1 MIIGVDGWSHDG
13 EDADHLAHRV
23 REGGGALLG
32 GDVGERLELATHE
45 VRSGR
50 AHTAVSCCVPDDEPD
65 RPDGHGWPD
74 AGRQGRAGR
83 LEGLVDVLHDLVG
96 PDGAVVATAPRLPD
110 GLVRGHDT
118 GALSGAWAAVTA
130 AATRSSGRLVRY
142 PGVDQLRGVLP
153 VADLLDRSVVD
164 EVVVVGGSAHDGGT
178 LVDTRDFVRPQLS
191 DGRVRLLV
199 QPAVGGVMVPFEKEN
214 PERCCEDH

>member
-1 MIIGVDGWSHDG
+1 MPVSLLEPVVIIGVDGWSHDG

-23 REGGGALLG
+23 REVVGALLG

-50 AHTAVSCCVPDDEPD
+50 AHTAVSCRVPDAA
-65 RPDGHGWPD
+65 PD
-74 AGRQGRAGR
+74 AARPGR
-83 LEGLVDVLHDLVG
+83 LDGLLDVLHDVAG

-110 GLVRGHDT
+110 GLARGHDP
-118 GALSGAWAAVTA
+118 GALAGAWAAVTA

-142 PGVDQLRGVLP
+142 PGVDELRGVLP
-153 VADLLDRSVVD
+153 VSDVVARSVVD
-164 EVVVVGGSAHDGGT
+164 EVVVVGGSRHDGTT
-178 LVDTRDFVRPQLS
+178 LVDTRDFVRPVLS
-191 DGRVRLLV
+191 AGRVRLLV

>member
-23 REGGGALLG
+23 REVVGALLG

-50 AHTAVSCCVPDDEPD
+50 AHTAVSCRVPDDGPDEP
-65 RPDGHGWPD
+65 PDGPGAERP
-74 AGRQGRAGR
+74 GRSVR

-110 GLVRGHDT
+110 GLARGHDT
-118 GALSGAWAAVTA
+118 GALAGAWAAVTA
-130 AATRSSGRLVRY
+130 SATRSSGRLVRY
-142 PGVDQLRGVLP
+142 PGVDRLRGVLP
-153 VADLLDRSVVD
+153 VADLLDRSVVE
-164 EVVVVGGSAHDGGT
+164 EVVVVGGSAFDGDT
-178 LVDTRDFVRPQLS
+178 LVDTRDFVRPQVS